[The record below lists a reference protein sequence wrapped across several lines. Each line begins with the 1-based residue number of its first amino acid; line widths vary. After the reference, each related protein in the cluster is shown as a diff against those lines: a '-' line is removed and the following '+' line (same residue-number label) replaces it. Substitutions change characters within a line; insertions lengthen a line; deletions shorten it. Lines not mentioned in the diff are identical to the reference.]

1 MLKENTMKTKLTKM
15 RKFSRTL
22 IGKIAIFGAAAVLV
36 GANLEP
42 ILLAHAEQ
50 HGEGEYGLRVGV
62 NDPDGWLSAI
72 TINAND
78 WQSENDEYMTG
89 NGEYSL
95 TATLTI
101 PNEAVR
107 ENVGIRVGGDS
118 APNFEIRQA
127 GNTEYPD
134 GATKYTYSMNYTNMV
149 THDHITLNPYSE
161 DGGGPG
167 PEPEGD
173 TEATIRIRGGE
184 GSFDDSIYDEDHN
197 IIEERI
203 VNYTDTY
210 HEGSYSIN
218 DGWFQQPM
226 PEDQVEG
233 EDYSEINVR
242 YNDDPESDTVVLGF
256 AALWHMRYVDAIVIN
271 GENYN
276 IPVDYDDQLS
286 YLEHYGGQVVTFGIE
301 VPKADDNFYD
311 VTVKIGRSEHT
322 WIGNF
327 LWTADPEQQYE
338 KDCHWN
344 EEAGTDV
351 CEIRYDEEGNPIPGR
366 DYIGNSS
373 LELLEV
379 AYTVNDV
386 FYHCSAREENAICEW
401 YPEDDEENAESCSPY
416 EEGCGIPYLEFDS
429 GNEEYDD
436 GSLVVPAGATITV
449 RVIPDYGYQVMNVN
463 MADLEVSD
471 DGIGEFTF
479 TVPGGAAYFVAD
491 VIPVEDVVNVATNKV
506 AGGSISL
513 GEDQTTLNHGSA
525 RLDIN
530 DVDLTNEDIEGFEG
544 AAGDYEIKNFLEISL
559 FNVTCKGAEVCTG
572 SDEDSWNEQI
582 EDLNEPATITLQ
594 LEEGVDGNEIVIVH
608 QKHDG
613 TYEVIPTTYNAG
625 TNTITFT
632 TSSFSNY
639 AIASRTV
646 EEDDTTLS
654 VPDTGLFITTS
665 GGAIASIAG
674 TLSLILGVST
684 FMLWR
689 RNTRK

>member
-1 MLKENTMKTKLTKM
+1 MKTKLTKM

-50 HGEGEYGLRVGV
+50 HGEGEYELSISVDSNTDWLVALKINGV
-62 NDPDGWLSAI
+62 DWNSGDTYLSNDNHYVMAAELHVPNEQERQTTSIRAGGGSGPYEIQQAGQSEDWEGTHRKFTYTINYELPDGVQIGHLS
-72 TINAND
+72 
-78 WQSENDEYMTG
+78 
-89 NGEYSL
+89 
-95 TATLTI
+95 
-101 PNEAVR
+101 
-107 ENVGIRVGGDS
+107 
-118 APNFEIRQA
+118 
-127 GNTEYPD
+127 
-134 GATKYTYSMNYTNMV
+134 
-149 THDHITLNPYSE
+149 LNPYSE
-161 DGGGPG
+161 DNGGEPGPG
-167 PEPEGD
+167 LEPEGD

-218 DGWFQQPM
+218 GGWFQQPM

-301 VPKADDNFYD
+301 VPKANNNFYD
-311 VTVKIGRSEHT
+311 VTVKIGRGEHT

-401 YPEDDEENAESCSPY
+401 YPEGDEENAESCSLY
-416 EEGCGIPYLEFDS
+416 EEDCGIPYLEFDS

-436 GSLVVPAGATITV
+436 GSLVLPAGATITV

-479 TVPGGAAYFVAD
+479 TVPSGAAYFVAD
-491 VIPVEDVVNVATNKV
+491 VIPVEDVVNVATDKV

-613 TYEVIPTTYNAG
+613 TYEVIPTTYNAE

-646 EEDDTTLS
+646 EEDDATLS

>member
-1 MLKENTMKTKLTKM
+1 
-15 RKFSRTL
+15 
-22 IGKIAIFGAAAVLV
+22 
-36 GANLEP
+36 
-42 ILLAHAEQ
+42 
-50 HGEGEYGLRVGV
+50 
-62 NDPDGWLSAI
+62 
-72 TINAND
+72 
-78 WQSENDEYMTG
+78 
-89 NGEYSL
+89 
-95 TATLTI
+95 
-101 PNEAVR
+101 
-107 ENVGIRVGGDS
+107 
-118 APNFEIRQA
+118 
-127 GNTEYPD
+127 
-134 GATKYTYSMNYTNMV
+134 
-149 THDHITLNPYSE
+149 
-161 DGGGPG
+161 
-167 PEPEGD
+167 
-173 TEATIRIRGGE
+173 
-184 GSFDDSIYDEDHN
+184 
-197 IIEERI
+197 
-203 VNYTDTY
+203 
-210 HEGSYSIN
+210 
-218 DGWFQQPM
+218 
-226 PEDQVEG
+226 
-233 EDYSEINVR
+233 
-242 YNDDPESDTVVLGF
+242 
-256 AALWHMRYVDAIVIN
+256 
-271 GENYN
+271 
-276 IPVDYDDQLS
+276 
-286 YLEHYGGQVVTFGIE
+286 
-301 VPKADDNFYD
+301 
-311 VTVKIGRSEHT
+311 
-322 WIGNF
+322 
-327 LWTADPEQQYE
+327 
-338 KDCHWN
+338 
-344 EEAGTDV
+344 
-351 CEIRYDEEGNPIPGR
+351 
-366 DYIGNSS
+366 
-373 LELLEV
+373 
-379 AYTVNDV
+379 
-386 FYHCSAREENAICEW
+386 
-401 YPEDDEENAESCSPY
+401 
-416 EEGCGIPYLEFDS
+416 IPYLEFDS

-491 VIPVEDVVNVATNKV
+491 VIPVEDVVNVATDKV

-530 DVDLTNEDIEGFEG
+530 DADLTNEDIEGFEG

-594 LEEGVDGNEIVIVH
+594 LEDGVDGNEIVIVH

-646 EEDDTTLS
+646 EEDGTTLS

-674 TLSLILGVST
+674 TLSLILGVSA